1 MSEALQA
8 GGDAGAYTGHAVRL
22 DGFQGPLDLLLHLI
36 RTEAIDIAGI
46 PILDIARQYGEYLD
60 TLRQP
65 DLEAAGDYLVMA
77 ATLVH
82 MKSRRLL
89 PVEAVAEPE
98 PVAMEDGPSPAA
110 ALPGVRRAAEHLQE
124 REAIMELVYPR
135 PQHSVAE
142 FAGEQGIEA
151 DLFAL
156 LRAFQ
161 AILRRV
167 GEDATSKVSRERI
180 TLVERINWLMDALQ
194 RERRVGFRS
203 LFDGLPDR
211 LSCILTFL
219 ALLEVIRLRLVR
231 AFQSHHQ
238 EDIIIIIL
246 AEDSPAAT
254 SPEEPADA

>member
-1 MSEALQA
+1 VSETLQ
-8 GGDAGAYTGHAVRL
+8 GGTDAGAYTGHAVRL

-36 RTEAIDIAGI
+36 RTEAIDVAAI
-46 PILDIARQYGEYLD
+46 PILEIARQYGEYLD
-60 TLRQP
+60 ALGEP
-65 DLEAAGDYLVMA
+65 DFDTAGDYLVMA

-89 PVEAVAEPE
+89 PVETVTEPE
-98 PVAMEDGPSPAA
+98 PSAADDGPSPTA
-110 ALPGVRRAAEHLQE
+110 ALPVVRRAAEHLQE
-124 REAIMELVYPR
+124 REAIMEMVYQR
-135 PQHSVAE
+135 PHGAVAE

-151 DLFAL
+151 DLYAL

-167 GEDATSKVSRERI
+167 GEDATSRVSRERI

-194 RERRVGFRS
+194 RQRRIGFRS
-203 LFDGLPDR
+203 LFEGLPDR
-211 LSCILTFL
+211 LAFILTFL

-238 EDIIIIIL
+238 EDIIVML
-246 AEDSPAAT
+246 VEDAPPAAL
-254 SPEEPADA
+254 PEEPADA